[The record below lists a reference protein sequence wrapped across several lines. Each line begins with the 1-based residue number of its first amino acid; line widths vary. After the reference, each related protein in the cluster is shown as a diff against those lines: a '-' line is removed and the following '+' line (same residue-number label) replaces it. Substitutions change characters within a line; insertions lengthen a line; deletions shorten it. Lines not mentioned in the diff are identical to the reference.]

1 MLSFV
6 LCILENYNHLSSFIF
21 IHLWF
26 WNSGGNYM
34 MLSLANFL
42 NVIAGDEGNI
52 EAETN
57 SNVTPPGR
65 EWRLGRQHHMS
76 KMDRAFAHE
85 RQSNVTPSI
94 RKVMHMSVTVTE
106 AFVQNAFQHIVR
118 SETQVKAC
126 SLRRRHRPVLRA
138 NPSRGAPRR
147 IAAKL
152 CQLPSLRLG
161 IWNKG
166 TPCRVRHTIAY

>member
-1 MLSFV
+1 
-6 LCILENYNHLSSFIF
+6 
-21 IHLWF
+21 
-26 WNSGGNYM
+26 M

-106 AFVQNAFQHIVR
+106 AIVQNAFQHIVR

-147 IAAKL
+147 IAGWAYGTREHL
-152 CQLPSLRLG
+152 VVCATLSPTSCRRCPWHPRPSKPAVAGCTATVAHQHAPRKD
-161 IWNKG
+161 NH
-166 TPCRVRHTIAY
+166 C